1 MNLKKAIVSA
11 IILYA
16 VMFLVASALLS
27 TLGQNDTIFGSILVV
42 LSVILTFLISKEY
55 YFKGAKVSSPIKEGL
70 MLGIV
75 LVVVAVLIDIPVMVY
90 GFAAQSGWNYFMY
103 WHLQLGYLLTLVVP
117 VLVAYKSK

>member
-16 VMFLVASALLS
+16 IMFLVASALLS
-27 TLGQNDTIFGSILVV
+27 TLGQNDTIFGLVLIV

-55 YFKGAKVSSPIKEGL
+55 YFKGAKISNPIKEGL

-90 GFAAQSGWNYFMY
+90 GFAAQSGWNYFMM
-103 WHLQLGYLLTLVVP
+103 WHLQLGYLLTLLIP
-117 VLVAYKSK
+117 ILVARKAK